1 MKHYTHIY
9 YYLNVFYLV
18 FDLYPCI
25 HTQLDLC
32 YSSAHEI
39 STPQYLFIII
49 DRAPNAA
56 VIISPQ
62 YDSLIDLTKNVHI
75 FNYKYTFSITIML
88 FIIGC

>member
-25 HTQLDLC
+25 HTQLD
-32 YSSAHEI
+32 
-39 STPQYLFIII
+39 LFIII

-75 FNYKYTFSITIML
+75 FNYKYMFSITIML
-88 FIIGC
+88 FIIVC